1 MITRVTPLFLA
12 LWACTPKAPIENP
25 VPEPTTSVGTP
36 EPTSTEPT
44 TSPTATSPTPE
55 TTSGKLED
63 RVAKASE
70 LIESGSPADLEKAIQ
85 ILETAA
91 NEDTS
96 GVARL
101 DLGVAYQ
108 KRGDLSRAANQ
119 YQAVIATHP
128 EKGDAWL
135 YLASIQ
141 QIQGQKE
148 QARSNIEQGMRNDPE
163 NVDLRVAKIN
173 LLREQGR
180 TNDALEEAKA
190 ALKINAKSLGVYN
203 AFGLCYLEQGD
214 LTLARFIFQ
223 KAIQEIEGAEENA
236 FLQTNL
242 GWTYYL
248 DENVPQATF
257 HLKKALEIDANLLPA
272 AVYLSKIY
280 MEDHNYG
287 DTVPLLENA
296 ARLDPNNAEI
306 QLTLGVAYRGV
317 NRLDDAEK
325 AYRKALSLD
334 PADPAPHFNLGVLI
348 GDYRKDYDGAVNEFS
363 QYIAGGGPERALAEQ
378 YIKDIQREKE
388 LSEKRA
394 AAAAEAKRREE
405 ERKKKEE
412 LTKQNEPKPGA
423 APAPAPAPA
432 PEDQP
437 APDEPAPAPEEQPA
451 PAPDDQPT
459 EEPIPAP
466 TPEQP

>member
-1 MITRVTPLFLA
+1 MITRVTPLVLL
-12 LWACTPKAPIENP
+12 LWACTPKGPVENP
-25 VPEPTTSVGTP
+25 VPEPTATVTDPTTPDPTSVTPVPTAAP
-36 EPTSTEPT
+36 EPS
-44 TSPTATSPTPE
+44 SM
-55 TTSGKLED
+55 KVED

-91 NEDTS
+91 NEDMS

-101 DLGVAYQ
+101 NLGVAYQ

-128 EKGDAWL
+128 DNGDAWL
-135 YLASIQ
+135 YLASVQ
-141 QIQGQKE
+141 QLQGQKE
-148 QARSNIEQGMRNDPE
+148 QARSNIDQGIRNDPE

-223 KAIQEIEGAEENA
+223 KAIQEIEGAEDNA

-257 HLKKALEIDANLLPA
+257 HLKKALELDPNLLPA

-296 ARLDPNNAEI
+296 ERLDPNNAEI

-412 LTKQNEPKPGA
+412 LVKQAEPK
-423 APAPAPAPA
+423 PAPAPAPA
-432 PEDQP
+432 PEEP
-437 APDEPAPAPEEQPA
+437 TPEEPAPAPEEPA
-451 PAPDDQPT
+451 PAPEEPAPEPT
-459 EEPIPAP
+459 EEPAPAP
-466 TPEQP
+466 APEQP